1 MNTNFMYWPY
11 DEVSLS
17 ASADGKA
24 VVVKTPWLEATVG
37 LTPETQADVLRLVEK
52 FHSESL
58 AAEDLP
64 LVSWFFTGLAE
75 YPLSYILPAPKA
87 GPDLDQPAL
96 KDDAL
101 LALDLKGLL
110 QTALGAEHDAAQIAA
125 MLGRSWDWDAEAA
138 LSFAMVDGKVHPE
151 SVFTVARRYHTLD
164 VVTLNEG
171 SSTFEEIAKLDG
183 ERFARAAGLMVRQNH
198 YVTQQCKASLL
209 PAVQTAGRARGQVER
224 FIKEEDGHDKILNVA
239 MTTLAK
245 DPEAVPVS
253 PLTKAL
259 MQLLRYA
266 AGRNFLAFAM
276 VVDFFERSTYEDKDP
291 LARLLAKGGFDK
303 AARQINRHMDIND
316 AGEHENV
323 ACGFLA
329 DMAPVDPPYALEAL
343 RIAEAVSLVMN
354 AVPQSALELYRSTN
368 PA

>member
-1 MNTNFMYWPY
+1 MSFLYWPY
-11 DEVSLS
+11 DEVSLT
-17 ASADGKA
+17 ASPDGKA
-24 VVVKTPWLEATVG
+24 VVAKTPWLEATVA
-37 LTPETQADVLRLVEK
+37 LTDENRADVLRLVEK
-52 FHSESL
+52 FRSESL

-64 LVSWFFTGLAE
+64 LVSWFFTGLAD
-75 YPLSYILPAPKA
+75 YPLSYILPAQKT
-87 GPDLDQPAL
+87 GDGLDQPAL
-96 KDDAL
+96 QDNSL
-101 LALDLKGLL
+101 LALDLQGLL
-110 QTALGAEHDAAQIAA
+110 QAALGSDHDAAAIAA
-125 MLGRSWDWDAEAA
+125 QLGRSWDWDTDAA

-151 SVFTVARRYHTLD
+151 SVFSVARRYHTLD

-171 SSTFEEIAKLDG
+171 SKTFEEIEKLEG
-183 ERFARAAGLMVRQNH
+183 ERFAQAAGLMVRQNH

-245 DPEAVPVS
+245 DPAAVPVS
-253 PLTKAL
+253 PLTRAL

-316 AGEHENV
+316 AGEHEKV

-329 DMAPVDPPYALEAL
+329 PMAPVDPYYAFEAL

-354 AVPQSALELYRSTN
+354 AVPQSALALFRSTN